1 MNSEIVQKV
10 ENSNI
15 VTSNNQS
22 SLGLI
27 VYSVVIFIFI
37 YLLII
42 RPNKK
47 RVNEYNK
54 ILDTLKLGD
63 EITVNGIYGKIKSIN
78 ENIIELEVSKNTIIK
93 INKNMAYISKK

>member
-15 VTSNNQS
+15 ITSNNKS

-54 ILDTLKLGD
+54 IIDNLKLGD

-78 ENIIELEVSKNTIIK
+78 ENVIELEVSKNTIIK
-93 INKNMAYISKK
+93 INKNMAYVSKK